1 MTREEALKHAKR
13 EQEAYRDKAQDRPF
27 YKDVAEFWDIVVNA
41 LEKQNKEA
49 EPVRHGHWIKN
60 AEWQGWRCSECGQD
74 DVYAFTLNWDGT
86 ADALQDYFC
95 PHCGSRMEDS
105 E

>member
-1 MTREEALKHAKR
+1 MKLIGADKLKEAMIRYGFHAPDMTVTEFVE
-13 EQEAYRDKAQDRPF
+13 
-27 YKDVAEFWDIVVNA
+27 DVLTPI
-41 LEKQNKEA
+41 EA
-49 EPVRHGHWIKN
+49 EPIRRGHWIKN

-95 PHCGSRMEDS
+95 PYCGAKMGVE